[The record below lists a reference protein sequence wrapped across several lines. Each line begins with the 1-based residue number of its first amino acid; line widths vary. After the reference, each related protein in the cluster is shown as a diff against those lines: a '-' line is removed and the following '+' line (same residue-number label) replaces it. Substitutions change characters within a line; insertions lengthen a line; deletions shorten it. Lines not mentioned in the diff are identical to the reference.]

1 MQPGRPTVSTMIAL
15 AGPAAPM
22 AALSLPLIIYLPE
35 FFSNALGLNLALV
48 GLMFTV
54 VRLADLAFDPFVGGL
69 MDRTMTRF
77 GQFRPWLA
85 IGVPVVIAGTVM
97 LFMAE
102 RGAGALR
109 LSIGLALGYAGYSIV
124 NLAQMGLGT
133 ELTSDYRQR
142 SRVFAWWQAFN
153 GLGLVLVL
161 MLPVVLPLIFG
172 EKIAQD
178 GGFTVRTMGWFVVV
192 TLPLTALMCI
202 ARVREN
208 PVARTSHVASLA
220 DYRSLLS
227 LSSTRLLLVAQIL
240 VGMAGGIASA
250 VFIFFFTMIKHVPR
264 EYVGVQFLVLTFAS
278 MSSAVLWSWL
288 ANRIGKHR
296 ALIVGCLLYSAYLLM
311 LFAMPPGHL
320 LIFYALAL
328 PGGVAAASFDML
340 PRAMMA
346 DVSDEDR
353 LASRHDRLG
362 MLFALLTVTIK
373 LGQAVSIGI
382 VYFLLDLLG
391 FHANSTTANSSS
403 ALMGVSALFTL
414 VPLSLY
420 VLAALT
426 ASRYTLTPARH
437 REILMKL
444 GEAE

>member
-1 MQPGRPTVSTMIAL
+1 MQPGRPTIPTMMAL

-22 AALSLPLIIYLPE
+22 SALSLPLIIYLPE
-35 FFSNALGLNLALV
+35 FFSNALGISLAVV

-77 GQFRPWLA
+77 GQFRPWLL

-102 RGAGALR
+102 RGAGVLR

-133 ELTSDYRQR
+133 ELTSDYRER
-142 SRVFAWWQAFN
+142 SRVFAWWQGFN

-161 MLPVVLPLIFG
+161 MLPVVLPYLFG
-172 EKIAQD
+172 ERMAQD
-178 GGFTVRTMGWFVVV
+178 PGFTVRTMGWFVVV
-192 TLPLTALMCI
+192 TLPLTALLCV
-202 ARVREN
+202 ARVRESGT
-208 PVARTSHVASLA
+208 ARTSHVASLA

-227 LSSTRLLLVAQIL
+227 LSSTRLLLLAQIL

-264 EYVGVQFLVLTFAS
+264 EYVGVQFLILTFGS
-278 MSSAVLWSWL
+278 MTSAVLWSWL

-296 ALIVGCLLYSAYLLM
+296 ALIVGCFLYSAYLVV
-311 LFAMPPGHL
+311 LFIMPAGNL
-320 LIFYALAL
+320 VIFYALAL

-353 LASRHDRLG
+353 LSSGHDRLG

-382 VYFLLDLLG
+382 VYFMLDLLG
-391 FHANSTTANSSS
+391 FNASS
-403 ALMGVSALFTL
+403 AAANPPGALLGVSALFTL

-420 VLAALT
+420 VAAALV

-437 REILMKL
+437 RGILVSL
-444 GEAE
+444 GEAK

>member
-109 LSIGLALGYAGYSIV
+109 LSVGLALGYAGYSIV
-124 NLAQMGLGT
+124 ILAQMGLGT

-161 MLPVVLPLIFG
+161 MLPVVLPLMFG

-178 GGFTVRTMGWFVVV
+178 SGFTVRTMGWFVVV

-202 ARVREN
+202 ARVHEN
-208 PVARTSHVASLA
+208 PVARIIEVRRGTGCGEI
-220 DYRSLLS
+220 RSGRRRTCR
-227 LSSTRLLLVAQIL
+227 SSSRAQRFRWRIDSI
-240 VGMAGGIASA
+240 GR
-250 VFIFFFTMIKHVPR
+250 PR
-264 EYVGVQFLVLTFAS
+264 FQE
-278 MSSAVLWSWL
+278 
-288 ANRIGKHR
+288 
-296 ALIVGCLLYSAYLLM
+296 
-311 LFAMPPGHL
+311 P
-320 LIFYALAL
+320 
-328 PGGVAAASFDML
+328 
-340 PRAMMA
+340 
-346 DVSDEDR
+346 
-353 LASRHDRLG
+353 SRHQQSIRRPTEATQG
-362 MLFALLTVTIK
+362 TIRPS
-373 LGQAVSIGI
+373 G
-382 VYFLLDLLG
+382 
-391 FHANSTTANSSS
+391 
-403 ALMGVSALFTL
+403 
-414 VPLSLY
+414 
-420 VLAALT
+420 
-426 ASRYTLTPARH
+426 PAGPR
-437 REILMKL
+437 RCP
-444 GEAE
+444 

>member
-1 MQPGRPTVSTMIAL
+1 MQQSRPSVSTMIAL

-35 FFSNALGLNLALV
+35 FFSNALGINLAVV
-48 GLMFTV
+48 GLMFTF

-77 GQFRPWLA
+77 GQFRPWLV

-102 RGAGALR
+102 RGASVLR
-109 LSIGLALGYAGYSIV
+109 LSAGLALGYAGYSIV

-142 SRVFAWWQAFN
+142 SRVFAWWQGFN

-161 MLPVVLPLIFG
+161 MLPVILPWFFG
-172 EKIAQD
+172 AQMAQD
-178 GGFTVRTMGWFVVV
+178 GGFTVRTMGWFVVI
-192 TLPLTALMCI
+192 TLPLTALLCI
-202 ARVREN
+202 ARVRESG
-208 PVARTSHVASLA
+208 VARTSHVASLA

-227 LSSTRLLLVAQIL
+227 LSSTRRLLLAQIL
-240 VGMAGGIASA
+240 VGLAGGIASA

-264 EYVGVQFLVLTFAS
+264 EYVGVQFLIFTFGS
-278 MSSAVLWSWL
+278 MTSAVMWSWL
-288 ANRIGKHR
+288 SNRIGKHL
-296 ALIVGCLLYSAYLLM
+296 ALSAGCLLYCGYLIV
-311 LFAMPPGHL
+311 LFIMPPNNL
-320 LIFYALAL
+320 VIFYALAV
-328 PGGVAAASFDML
+328 PGGVAAAAFDML

-353 LASRHDRLG
+353 LLSGHDRLG

-382 VYFLLDLLG
+382 VYFMLDLLG
-391 FHANSTTANSSS
+391 FNASS
-403 ALMGVSALFTL
+403 AAANPPIALIGVSALFTL
-414 VPLSLY
+414 VPLSLH
-420 VLAALT
+420 VIAALV

-437 REILMKL
+437 REILVKL
-444 GEAE
+444 GEAA

>member
-1 MQPGRPTVSTMIAL
+1 MQPGRPTIPTMMAL

-22 AALSLPLIIYLPE
+22 SALSLPLIIYLPE
-35 FFSNALGLNLALV
+35 FFSNALGISLAVV

-77 GQFRPWLA
+77 GQFRPWLL

-102 RGAGALR
+102 RGAGVLR

-133 ELTSDYRQR
+133 ELTSDYRER
-142 SRVFAWWQAFN
+142 SRVFAWWQGFN

-161 MLPVVLPLIFG
+161 MLPVVLPYLFG
-172 EKIAQD
+172 ERMAQD
-178 GGFTVRTMGWFVVV
+178 PGFTVRTMGWFVVV
-192 TLPLTALMCI
+192 TLPLTALLCV
-202 ARVREN
+202 ARVRESGT
-208 PVARTSHVASLA
+208 ARTSHVASLA

-227 LSSTRLLLVAQIL
+227 LSSTRLLLLAQIL

-250 VFIFFFTMIKHVPR
+250 VFIFYFTMIKHVPR
-264 EYVGVQFLVLTFAS
+264 EYVGVQFLILTFGS
-278 MSSAVLWSWL
+278 MISAVLWSWL

-296 ALIVGCLLYSAYLLM
+296 ALIVGCLLYSAYLVV
-311 LFAMPPGHL
+311 LFIMPAGNL
-320 LIFYALAL
+320 VIFYALAL

-353 LASRHDRLG
+353 LSSGHDRLG

-382 VYFLLDLLG
+382 VYFMLDLLG
-391 FHANSTTANSSS
+391 FNASS
-403 ALMGVSALFTL
+403 AAANPPGALLGVSALFTL

-420 VLAALT
+420 VAAALV

-437 REILMKL
+437 RGILVSL
-444 GEAE
+444 GEAK